1 MVVSSLVPFAF
12 CGRLNL
18 DWIPM
23 RMHSLFVFG
32 IVFFASVG
40 VSGALPAQGQP
51 ARNTGCRAGD
61 SAALG
66 RVATRFHRILSAGDT
81 TGISSL
87 LAPDLRVI
95 EGGTVE
101 NRHQYISGHLSEDI
115 AFAKAVKEE
124 RAPFTYTCD
133 GNVAWLVS
141 TSTST
146 GTFSGREIN
155 SAGAELLILSRSR
168 KGWQI
173 RAIHWSSARRQPR

>member
-1 MVVSSLVPFAF
+1 MQ
-12 CGRLNL
+12 
-18 DWIPM
+18 
-23 RMHSLFVFG
+23 SLFVFG
-32 IVFFASVG
+32 IVFFASG
-40 VSGALPAQGQP
+40 GISAALPAQGPP
-51 ARNTGCRAGD
+51 ARNTECRAGD

-66 RVATRFHRILSAGDT
+66 RVATGFHRTLSTGDT
-81 TGISSL
+81 TGINSL

-101 NRHQYISGHLSEDI
+101 NRQQYLSGHLSEDI
-115 AFAKAVKEE
+115 AFAKALKEE
-124 RAPFTYTCD
+124 RAPFTYNCD

-141 TSTST
+141 TSTSS

-155 SAGAELLILSRSR
+155 TAGAELLLLSRSR